1 MEERKRWATLFQF
14 VYTRETNVFKSDS
27 NAGFDEEDEDKERKK
42 RKRKRDDAEDD
53 MVHIM
58 DEMAPEKTL
67 QSQISLAEINRK
79 LAGVMYQP

>member
-1 MEERKRWATLFQF
+1 LCKITSSKPGL
-14 VYTRETNVFKSDS
+14 
-27 NAGFDEEDEDKERKK
+27 DEEDEDKERKK

-67 QSQISLAEINRK
+67 QCQVSLAEINRK